1 MSKAKKIII
10 KNGSKGREALNEIRK
25 RSIQKWNKKRYLV
38 KKTMIDRQIEKI
50 SLFTNGIDFI
60 DENDGGRSLLGLREQ
75 ASNP

>member
-1 MSKAKKIII
+1 MAPRGERPSTRYVRGA
-10 KNGSKGREALNEIRK
+10 SNE
-25 RSIQKWNKKRYLV
+25 WNKKRYLV